1 VKILVPC
8 KRVPNPDLKL
18 KVANGSVDLASTTW
32 QVNPFDE
39 YAVEAALRLTEKA
52 RAANAWARLWWSAS
66 APRTPRPS

>member
-39 YAVEAALRLTEKA
+39 YAVETALRLTEKGKGGERVA
-52 RAANAWARLWWSAS
+52 RSWWSAS
-66 APRTPRPS
+66 APRTRRLS

>member
-39 YAVEAALRLTEKA
+39 
-52 RAANAWARLWWSAS
+52 
-66 APRTPRPS
+66 